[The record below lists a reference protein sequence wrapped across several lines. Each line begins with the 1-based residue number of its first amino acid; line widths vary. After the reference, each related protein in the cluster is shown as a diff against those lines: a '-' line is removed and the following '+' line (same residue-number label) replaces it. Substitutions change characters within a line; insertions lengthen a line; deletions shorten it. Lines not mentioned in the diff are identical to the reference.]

1 MGRVSDEIGLLC
13 EPYLL
18 LPDETGVEVAWVTD
32 RRPRASRLVFVPW
45 ELADRLEQLSPD
57 ELLDASIGGELPGAV
72 WVQAISTRLPAMAE
86 DRESV
91 LPARLVD
98 LRLALRSGE
107 TSGVTVPREVWRIA
121 ARATGLEPGR
131 AYAYRV
137 ASSGVASDVARLSA
151 APPAGAPMLRLLLT
165 SDHQLGATVP
175 ATMKQAIAAT
185 GRFDA
190 VLYAGDFVNVPDR
203 ASEWF
208 DDARGSAFFPSMRG
222 ILPNTPMLS
231 VVGNH
236 EVQGTREAG
245 ATLAES
251 FESALPLAVS
261 PDGLSLSNYEMLFPS
276 PSGSR
281 FFAITFG
288 GVRIIA
294 LSAARVWRS
303 ERAAE
308 HPEDRVA
315 SSRYQESRE
324 VLDDPL
330 AQRYGSHIIDD
341 LSAGSP
347 QYNWLRRELR
357 SPEFAGARLR
367 IVVMHESPHS
377 IGVNAM
383 PHFAHPVRLEER
395 DATGRVTGVRYD
407 YPSSENILL
416 RDVAPLLEAARVELV
431 IGGHSHLWSR
441 FTSPAGVHYLE
452 TSHAGSTHGAF
463 ESGGG
468 RQRARPPRLWN
479 AHDALAQG
487 DPGGLT
493 PIVPSIRPRL
503 GPEDQPLPYVA
514 DPELSVF
521 SVLTVSADAGAEV
534 SSYVVDSRTPDAPAQ
549 LFDAFPLG

>member
-1 MGRVSDEIGLLC
+1 MSDEIGLLC
-13 EPYLL
+13 KPYLL

-32 RRPRASRLVFVPW
+32 RRPRASRLVFAPW

-57 ELLDASIGGELPGAV
+57 ELLDASIGGELPAAV
-72 WVQAISTRLPAMAE
+72 RVQAASTRLSAMAE
-86 DRESV
+86 DRESM

-98 LRLALRSGE
+98 LRLALQSGE

-151 APPAGAPMLRLLLT
+151 APPADSPSLRLLLT

-175 ATMKQAIAAT
+175 ATMQQAIAAT
-185 GRFDA
+185 GGFDA

-222 ILPNTPMLS
+222 ILPDTPMLS

-236 EVQGTREAG
+236 EVQGMREAG

-261 PDGLSLSNYEMLFPS
+261 PDGLSLSIYEMLFPS

-303 ERAAE
+303 DRAEE

-315 SSRYQESRE
+315 SSRYQESRD

-357 SPEFAGARLR
+357 SPEFAEARLR

-395 DATGRVTGVRYD
+395 DATGQVTGVRYD

-416 RDVAPLLEAARVELV
+416 RDVAPLLEAAGVELV

-463 ESGGG
+463 ASGGG

-493 PIVPSIRPRL
+493 PIVPNIRPRL

-521 SVLTVSADAGAEV
+521 SVLTASADAGAEV
-534 SSYVVDSRTPDAPAQ
+534 SSYVVDSRSPDAPAQ